1 MANLTKDELRNFSN
15 LEEMKRFKPKEI
27 WEMPPAAWRIFD
39 RLFTARIKETQQI
52 FIDKDYNINRD
63 DGAVIVGLIQ
73 FASSF
78 LLTIGKSEKY
88 ELTKD
93 GRILVCKDFYDLKDN
108 VLRND
113 LFRISMVTEGIK
125 DFNDKDNVK
134 IRLEGI
140 YDEFFNTIRRLKQLT
155 TMD

>member
-1 MANLTKDELRNFSN
+1 MANLTEAELRNFSN
-15 LEEMKRFKPKEI
+15 LDEMKRSKPKEV

-52 FIDKDYNINRD
+52 FIDKDYNINRE

-78 LLTIGKSEKY
+78 LFTIGKSEKY
-88 ELTKD
+88 EFTKE
-93 GRILVCKDFYDLKDN
+93 GRILACKDFCDLKDN

-113 LFRISMVTEGIK
+113 LFRISMVTEGIM
-125 DFNDKDNVK
+125 DFNDKDNIK
-134 IRLEGI
+134 ERLEGF
-140 YDEFFNTIRRLKQLT
+140 YKETYNTINKLKQLT
-155 TMD
+155 SD